1 MPFWDTFW
9 QAFSKVLK
17 GAAILILS
25 TYLPNFFN
33 FDAKMAS
40 KMKNVDKTKLIR
52 MSGITLEPSLWKKAL
67 IGRIQLALSVVEQT
81 EKSDAKIISKMANEN
96 EARTFL

>member
-1 MPFWDTFW
+1 M
-9 QAFSKVLK
+9 
-17 GAAILILS
+17 
-25 TYLPNFFN
+25 
-33 FDAKMAS
+33 
-40 KMKNVDKTKLIR
+40 NVWYHFRVKFV
-52 MSGITLEPSLWKKAL
+52 KKAL